1 MATGTNSL
9 HQNEIVKVESLIV
22 NGNSMSGD
30 ELAFLDG
37 VTAGT
42 VTASKAVVVGA
53 SKEILGLNTITS
65 ASTVN
70 LALNSTSDDKQPRLN
85 SRSFTQATGDSI
97 GFQSKPSQTV
107 TTTGSVQGGQISP
120 RLQDAI
126 AAANVIGLHVDIDL
140 KGTSGDVSGAL
151 KVLELELVDAGAGRT
166 ITGDVAGATFRSN
179 MGSTISGQCV
189 PLKVFQHETAAG
201 AWDGILKVES
211 ALGTQSGTT
220 NTDKTGNAK
229 SGTLI
234 VYAGTTPYHIQLYA
248 NS

>member
-1 MATGTNSL
+1 MSLYTFHNESALTGVSSSDIVPVYDVSTGRTKRATVGELMSA
-9 HQNEIVKVESLIV
+9 ESTEHLV
-22 NGNSMSGD
+22 LKT
-30 ELAFLDG
+30 E
-37 VTAGT
+37 
-42 VTASKAVVVGA
+42 
-53 SKEILGLNTITS
+53 
-65 ASTVN
+65 
-70 LALNSTSDDKQPRLN
+70 SDDKQVRIN
-85 SRSFTQATGDSI
+85 SRSFTQASGDTMA
-97 GFQSKPSQTV
+97 FQSKPSQTV

-140 KGTSGDVSGAL
+140 KGSSGDVSGAL

-201 AWDGILKVES
+201 AWDGILKVEA

-220 NTDKTGNAK
+220 ATDKTGNTK

-248 NS
+248 NA